1 MGGDQKRSA
10 LVAFMA
16 PCRAGCL
23 RPQGRLRWLAAIC
36 STLLKILVGIPPGNS
51 APGTTRFSLEVT
63 PVTKRKTTNARE
75 KGTRRHATP
84 PMLVA
89 VMPRRP
95 CWRGCAAVSLSLSA
109 SCVGAYLTIKMTK
122 IAWFSKMAI
131 YGLWSDL
138 GRSFRIR
145 LRRTIRAH
153 WDAP

>member
-1 MGGDQKRSA
+1 M
-10 LVAFMA
+10 VPFA
-16 PCRAGCL
+16 PLGRCPCSVKP
-23 RPQGRLRWLAAIC
+23 RPCVIPDVTC
-36 STLLKILVGIPPGNS
+36 IILVH
-51 APGTTRFSLEVT
+51 TTNT
-63 PVTKRKTTNARE
+63 ADKITTTKRKTTNARE